1 MGLTINQTEDP
12 NTSSSRCA
20 VIHAPPQLL
29 LDGRNNFS
37 SKISKDNVTFGGI
50 GESRITVLILMNV
63 HLVTMV

>member
-37 SKISKDNVTFGGI
+37 SKISKAPICKYPFDPPP
-50 GESRITVLILMNV
+50 LKAKILNDSI
-63 HLVTMV
+63 

>member
-1 MGLTINQTEDP
+1 MGLTINQTEDQ

-50 GESRITVLILMNV
+50 GESSI
-63 HLVTMV
+63 